1 MLAKVWTCAVVG
13 LEGELVQVIHYAI
26 FWPGLGRVTPD
37 SGHGRLYR
45 LAEWRPL
52 ERRVKLAVAD
62 ADRLDPRD

>member
-13 LEGELVQVIHYAI
+13 LEGELVQVINYAKYLA
-26 FWPGLGRVTPD
+26 GLGRVTPD

-52 ERRVKLAVAD
+52 DRRVKFAMAD
-62 ADRLDPRD
+62 ADRLVPLN